1 MVIKYVF
8 CTYFCACGL
17 IHSPLYRK
25 IYKMPRAHLC
35 AFPSIKAKQ
44 RALNFKFLKFRE
56 KQSGR
61 LSQRIKL
68 LYNI

>member
-1 MVIKYVF
+1 MCSAHIFAPAVF
-8 CTYFCACGL
+8 NTQSFVSED
-17 IHSPLYRK
+17 I
-25 IYKMPRAHLC
+25 KMPRAHLC